1 MLSYCYIFII
11 DKGGQQEEDD
21 DSSNAMGKS
30 PLSLA
35 CTYGQL
41 ANVEKQLK
49 VNMLNCISL
58 NERCHILVYWT
69 VMHCLVNP

>member
-1 MLSYCYIFII
+1 MLYDCYIFII

-49 VNMLNCISL
+49 VNMLKCISL
-58 NERCHILVYWT
+58 WRLPHSIQFKVLFRVDT
-69 VMHCLVNP
+69 